1 MQSESVNYE
10 LETLEKETTRT
21 EVGWMLPWHLA
32 NCSLPQ
38 NVCAVRPTNVMPV
51 AVATVEQTGDV
62 MHHIS
67 ADQLNS
73 IHTDPIFGL

>member
-1 MQSESVNYE
+1 
-10 LETLEKETTRT
+10 
-21 EVGWMLPWHLA
+21 
-32 NCSLPQ
+32 
-38 NVCAVRPTNVMPV
+38 VCAVRPANVMPV